1 MFFNLLFFFIN
12 RCIRGGV
19 GALNVFTLEDLLSYK
34 TLNIKKLT
42 IKQGIFKFHSNATK
56 KKKRTIFKI
65 FIFYFYGMTL
75 YTPNALGWDSG
86 CV

>member
-1 MFFNLLFFFIN
+1 ML
-12 RCIRGGV
+12 
-19 GALNVFTLEDLLSYK
+19 
-34 TLNIKKLT
+34 
-42 IKQGIFKFHSNATK
+42 QK